1 VVKNKAKSVSGA
13 CGLIIVA
20 AGEGRRMGEGP
31 AKQYREVGGRPM
43 LLWSV
48 TAALACPAID
58 RVVVVVPAQDE
69 DYVRGLLPEQQR
81 IRLAHGGA
89 MRTDSVRSGLTAL
102 VDLDPAAVLIHDA
115 ARPGLTPEVILEL
128 LAALEE
134 ADAAAPALTLTDA
147 VKELGED
154 GRMRTVPRD
163 SLRRIQTPQAFR
175 TETLIRAFEQAAG
188 AAVDD
193 LALVEA
199 ALGPDRAR
207 ITLTPG
213 RAELMKITHAEDL
226 AIAER
231 LLSPPPFRIGEGF
244 DVHAFGEGDFVTLCG
259 VAIPHSRGLK
269 GHSDADAGWHALTD
283 AILGAA
289 ALGDIGD
296 HFPPSDPTWKGASS
310 LIFLTHAV
318 KLVRKMGMAV
328 VNVDITLMCERPK
341 IAPHREAMR
350 TATAAALGAP
360 LSCVSVK
367 ATTTE
372 KLGFLGREEGIAAS
386 AAVLLGPAPI

>member
-1 VVKNKAKSVSGA
+1 M
-13 CGLIIVA
+13 IVA

-31 AKQYREVGGRPM
+31 AKQYRLLGGRPV

-48 TAALACPAID
+48 TAALACPSID
-58 RVVVVVPAQDE
+58 QIVVVVPAQDE
-69 DYVRGLLPEQQR
+69 DFVRTLLPDDHR

-89 MRTDSVRSGLTAL
+89 TRTDSVRSGLAAL
-102 VDLDPAAVLIHDA
+102 SDLRPGVVLIHDA
-115 ARPGLTPEVILEL
+115 ARPGLTPEVICEL
-128 LAALEE
+128 LDALAE
-134 ADAAAPALTLTDA
+134 ADAAAPALTMTDA

-154 GRMRTVPRD
+154 GRLRAVPRD
-163 SLRRIQTPQAFR
+163 ALRRIQTPQAFR
-175 TETLIRAFEQAAG
+175 ADTLLRAIDQAEG

-193 LALVEA
+193 LALIEA
-199 ALGPDRAR
+199 SLGSDRAR
-207 ITLTPG
+207 IALTRG

-231 LLSPPPFRIGEGF
+231 LLASPSFRIGEGF
-244 DVHAFGEGDFVTLCG
+244 DVHAFGDGEFVTLCG
-259 VAIPHSRGLK
+259 VEIPHSRGLE

-310 LIFLTHAV
+310 LIFLAHAV
-318 KLVRKMGMAV
+318 KLVRAMGLTV
-328 VNVDITLMCERPK
+328 VNADITLMCERPK

-350 TATAAALGAP
+350 SATAAALGV
-360 LSCVSVK
+360 SVSMVSVK

-386 AAVLLGPAPI
+386 ASVLLGPAQT